1 MRSNLFDI
9 VDVATIGVNISSWND
24 FLSIRFTCVLW
35 EKRIEIENEIRKMN
49 TATEYNI
56 ENCEMKM
63 KEYEIYMGKVHLLER
78 ERGS

>member
-1 MRSNLFDI
+1 MDF
-9 VDVATIGVNISSWND
+9 ATIGVNISSWND

-49 TATEYNI
+49 TGTEYKLNI
-56 ENCEMKM
+56 EKCEMKM